1 MFWHLESKL
10 VYVAVQHYIYRD
22 APEWGRRFAM
32 TFNNATLVFDVFN
45 VGATRSG
52 SSIWKKI
59 KEGVIRYG
67 TARAENALRNG
78 HIY

>member
-1 MFWHLESKL
+1 
-10 VYVAVQHYIYRD
+10 
-22 APEWGRRFAM
+22 M

-67 TARAENALRNG
+67 TARAEDALRNG
-78 HIY
+78 HIYRPPLPRPTDRRTFRNDPRAIGGCVPA